1 MALADRVAMSRLL
14 ERARHWVAGDP
25 DPTTRDEILGLID
38 QNDLEG
44 LEQRFLPE
52 ITFGTA
58 GIRGMVGAGP
68 ARMNRAVV
76 IKTTAGLASILNEG
90 YPGPV
95 IVGFDARPTSR
106 GFAEDVAGV
115 LAAAAIEVVFFPAPT
130 PTPLVAFTARVMGA
144 AAAVVITASHNPPQD
159 NGYKVYGANAA
170 QIIPPLDIEISARIR
185 ESAPANQI
193 AMIDDPLGPGTAMV
207 KLAPTDIFDRYRVEV
222 DQARP
227 RPTGSDLKIVYTP
240 LHGCGGDTVSRLL
253 ESAGHRNMI
262 RVAEQYKP
270 DGTFPTVGF
279 PNPEEKGALD
289 LALATARREGAD
301 LIIANDPDA
310 DRLAAVMPLAGEWRI
325 LSGND
330 LGCLLGDFALRHS
343 GVARPIVVSSVVSSP
358 MLGRI
363 AEARGARHESTL
375 TGFKWI
381 VNAGLA
387 LEAAGEGTFLYGYE
401 EALGYTVGK
410 VVRDKDG
417 MSAALVFCDL
427 VETLR
432 ARGESVWDQLVSLWR
447 EVGIWASAQHSLTV
461 AGPNGSEQL
470 RAAIE
475 TLGTTPPAR
484 VGGLGVAGVTDY
496 RVGAETRP
504 FWLGTQDLIELSFG
518 SAGRALVRPSGTEP
532 KIKVYVDLTQPA
544 AGDPMAQQLALG
556 DRALEV
562 AATIAGVIDR

>member
-1 MALADRVAMSRLL
+1 MSRLL
-14 ERARHWVAGDP
+14 EQARQWVAGDP
-25 DPTTRDEILGLID
+25 DPTTRDEIRGLID
-38 QNDLEG
+38 QNDLDG

-58 GIRGMVGAGP
+58 GIRGTVGAGP

-76 IKTTAGLASILNEG
+76 IRTTAGLAAVLNEG
-90 YPGPV
+90 NPGPV

-115 LAAAAIEVVFFPAPT
+115 LAASAIKVVFFPAPT
-130 PTPLVAFTARVMGA
+130 PTPLVAFTAKVMGA

-170 QIIPPLDIEISARIR
+170 QIIPPLDTEISARIR

-193 AMIDDPLGPGTAMV
+193 PMIDDPLGPGTGMV
-207 KLAPTDIFDRYRVEV
+207 TLAPGDIFDRYRAEV

-240 LHGCGGDTVSRLL
+240 LHGCGGHTVSRLL
-253 ESAGHRNMI
+253 ETAGHRNMI
-262 RVAEQYKP
+262 RVAEQYEP
-270 DGTFPTVGF
+270 DGTFPTVSF

-289 LALATARREGAD
+289 LAIATARRESAD

-310 DRLAAVMPLAGEWRI
+310 DRLAAVMPLTGEWRA

-330 LGCLLGDFALRHS
+330 LGCLLGDFTLSHS
-343 GVARPIVVSSVVSSP
+343 RVTRPIVVSSLVSSP

-401 EALGYTVGK
+401 EALGYTIGK

-432 ARGESVWDQLVSLWR
+432 ARGESVWDQLLSLWR

-461 AGPNGSEQL
+461 AGANGSEQS
-470 RAAIE
+470 RGAIE
-475 TLGTTPPAR
+475 TLGTTPPAQ
-484 VGGLGVAGVTDY
+484 VCGLGVAGVTDY
-496 RVGAETRP
+496 RVGAQTRP
-504 FWLGTQDLIELSFG
+504 FWLGAQDLIELSFG

-544 AGDPMAQQLALG
+544 GRDPMAQQMALG

-562 AATIAGVIDR
+562 AAAIADVIDR